1 MTPNI
6 LQEKPMRP
14 QNTINTERIKN
25 INIRKSEIKK
35 LRLVRTLEYYDI
47 PQLFIAEDTI
57 GVRYLCLL
65 YNVEENGELK
75 VIGVAVSTDRL
86 NDFVKGHIGLLTMF
100 TSPELEDSIFHVHMK
115 EEGIYAE
122 HYNGILDSSM
132 LPDEG
137 YFFNNDQIKRC

>member
-1 MTPNI
+1 M
-6 LQEKPMRP
+6 
-14 QNTINTERIKN
+14 
-25 INIRKSEIKK
+25 KK

-47 PQLFIAEDTI
+47 PPLFIAEDTI
-57 GVRYLCLL
+57 GARYLCLL